1 MKARQYVFGIHGL
14 READKL
20 VNLSH
25 MLKVFQL
32 SEIVSV
38 ALCFLAILP
47 LG

>member
-25 MLKVFQL
+25 MLKVFRSVRL
-32 SEIVSV
+32 SAWHCVFWPFY
-38 ALCFLAILP
+38 L
-47 LG
+47 